1 MEPTRKTDTFP
12 VMGMHCAACA
22 HNVERMLL
30 GVDGVAAATVN
41 LAAATVAVDYD
52 PARATP
58 EAMKAAVGR
67 AGFGLITED
76 PDTAERQK
84 AEAERRY
91 RRSLSRR
98 CMVAWCFTAPLM
110 AVMLLAHTAWTGW
123 LALALTLPLL
133 VYSTLPFFTAAV
145 RAARAGQTNMDTLVA
160 VSTGIAFLF
169 SLAGTLL
176 PDVWTARGLTPPC
189 YYEATAMI
197 TAFVLTGK
205 VMEERAKHRT
215 GEAIRALMGLQPRT
229 ARVVLPDGTEG
240 TYVLDPG
247 TYYFA
252 LGNGAHE
259 ALNNV
264 LLAQGE
270 CAPAATEAALRAARD
285 LGLYTVYN
293 PAPARPVPDDL
304 WTSIDLVCLNET
316 ECQIVCGVLPSD
328 DKTCLEAARLLRAQG
343 AGAVVITLG
352 AAGSFGLG
360 LDGAVL
366 RIPAAQAPAVV
377 DTTGAGDT
385 YIGALV
391 AGRVRGLS
399 LEESM
404 RWGAAASALTVSR
417 LGAQQSIPTAA
428 EVEASR

>member
-1 MEPTRKTDTFP
+1 MPKVIVFGSMNMDLSIGAPRMP
-12 VMGMHCAACA
+12 AAGETISGSGFLTNA
-22 HNVERMLL
+22 GGKGANQAVASARL
-30 GVDGVAAATVN
+30 G
-41 LAAATVAVDYD
+41 
-52 PARATP
+52 ARTH
-58 EAMKAAVGR
+58 MIAAVG
-67 AGFGLITED
+67 ADAFGGE
-76 PDTAERQK
+76 
-84 AEAERRY
+84 
-91 RRSLSRR
+91 
-98 CMVAWCFTAPLM
+98 
-110 AVMLLAHTAWTGW
+110 
-123 LALALTLPLL
+123 
-133 VYSTLPFFTAAV
+133 
-145 RAARAGQTNMDTLVA
+145 LVA
-160 VSTGIAFLF
+160 GLEAAGADCSLVRRLEGVSTGVAVI
-169 SLAGTLL
+169 
-176 PDVWTARGLTPPC
+176 V
-189 YYEATAMI
+189 
-197 TAFVLTGK
+197 
-205 VMEERAKHRT
+205 RT
-215 GEAIRALMGLQPRT
+215 GGENRIVLSAGANHALSAADVVDDL
-229 ARVVLPDGTEG
+229 RVVAKKGD
-240 TYVLDPG
+240 V
-247 TYYFA
+247 F
-252 LGNGAHE
+252 
-259 ALNNV
+259 
-264 LLAQGE
+264 LAQGE
-270 CAPAATEAALRAARD
+270 CDPAATEAALRAAHD
-285 LGLYTVYN
+285 LGLYTGYT

-391 AGRVRGLS
+391 AGRVRGFS